1 MATWNRVASGS
12 TAGNIPMNV
21 EIGIQSVTRT
31 SNTNVKVVYG
41 VRFAMA
47 TYTWTSNSVA
57 AFCPKDSGN
66 RYYAFN
72 SGGGA
77 RHTSEGTWYYANTTG
92 STTTSETCPF
102 TQNIKVSVTQ
112 TSASFSVGYG
122 WDAYTPNQKDSS
134 SITVSFPTGAT
145 APTGCWCSASPATE
159 TSFILSGGYGS
170 DGNATVTATGFQY
183 KKDGTS
189 TWVNCNSTPSGL
201 EVNTKYYFRYYATN
215 SQGTS
220 YSDGSANATSYKYP
234 YVVSFK
240 TNPLKIGTTPIIE
253 VYNPLG
259 RICTAYIKKDTSTG
273 TLLGSTEGF
282 TSESADYDVPV
293 DSSAMYNS
301 IPNSKTGT
309 MVCYLVC
316 SEVSYTSPV
325 VSGTYGI
332 KDDNTEIPTFSDSD
346 WSYSANLTDLT
357 NNNQVIIN
365 GYSRIDFTINNPATS
380 NYGASITGYNYKWG
394 SKSRTDGYVI
404 GGEGNILE
412 VSAIDSRGLIKT
424 TNKTLV
430 SGTTYIPYN
439 IPTLDYST
447 SYTHRTDG
455 ISNETKLTLRG
466 NLSVIKFGNSG
477 VNNAI
482 YSAKYKVY
490 NYETKKWSNEFTI
503 PASNFTLN
511 QNGVFT
517 LNEFLIHANG
527 SSGGFPVGKR
537 YAIQV
542 IIKDGRGLLGTFTS
556 NNILI
561 TDGKIARDVYQ
572 DGNGDYHQGINGLA
586 NENYNNI
593 IYGKENITD
602 SLYINGDKKLDS
614 TTINKDLYVG
624 NTGKQLKNIKS
635 NQELVDLIYPV
646 GSIYLSINNTNPGT
660 LFGGTWEQIKDR
672 FLLACGD
679 TYSNGSTGGNA
690 THTHTT
696 GNHTLTIDEMPSHS
710 HDMDDAVYGNYKN
723 RLGIR
728 GDGGGGKNLIPTMT
742 QTNGYSKYLPTNT
755 GGGKPHSHGDTGSA
769 NHMPPYLAVYV
780 WKRIA

>member
-12 TAGNIPMNV
+12 TAGNIQMNV

-47 TYTWTSNSVA
+47 TYDYTYNSVA

-72 SGGGA
+72 SGSGA
-77 RHTSEGTWYYANTTG
+77 RHTNSGTWYYANTSG

-102 TQNIKVSVTQ
+102 TQNITVSVTQ

-122 WDAYTPNQKDSS
+122 WDAYTPNQKGSS
-134 SITVSFPTGAT
+134 PISVSFPTGAT

-170 DGNATVTATGFQY
+170 NGNATVTATGFQY

-253 VYNPLG
+253 VYNPLK

-273 TLLGSTEGF
+273 TLLGSVSGLTFG
-282 TSESADYDVPV
+282 SADYDVPV

-309 MVCYLVC
+309 MICYLVC
-316 SEVSYTSPV
+316 SDVSYTSPV
-325 VSGTYGI
+325 VSGTYEI
-332 KDDNTEIPTFSDSD
+332 KDDNTEIPTFSEND
-346 WSYSANLTDLT
+346 WSYSANLTNLT

-404 GGEGNILE
+404 GGDGISLE
-412 VSAIDSRGLIKT
+412 VSAIDSRGLFKT
-424 TNKTLV
+424 TNKTLA
-430 SGTTYIPYN
+430 SGTNYVPYTTP
-439 IPTLDYST
+439 ILDYFN
-447 SYTHRTDG
+447 SYTQRLNG
-455 ISNETKLTLRG
+455 IAAETYLTLQG
-466 NLSVIKFGNSG
+466 NLSVMKFGSDG
-477 VNNAI
+477 IANAI
-482 YSAKYKVY
+482 HSCKYKVY
-490 NYETKKWSNEFTI
+490 NYSTGAWSDEFTI

-542 IIKDGRGLLGTFTS
+542 IIKDGGGLLGTFTS

-561 TDGKIARDVYQ
+561 TDGKIARDIYQ
-572 DGNGDYHQGINGLA
+572 DSNGDYHQGINGMGDD
-586 NENYNNI
+586 NFTNI
-593 IYGKENITD
+593 IHGSENITD
-602 SLYINGDKKLDS
+602 ALYINGVKM
-614 TTINKDLYVG
+614 IWY
-624 NTGKQLKNIKS
+624 
-635 NQELVDLIYPV
+635 E
-646 GSIYLSINNTNPGT
+646 
-660 LFGGTWEQIKDR
+660 
-672 FLLACGD
+672 
-679 TYSNGSTGGNA
+679 
-690 THTHTT
+690 
-696 GNHTLTIDEMPSHS
+696 
-710 HDMDDAVYGNYKN
+710 
-723 RLGIR
+723 
-728 GDGGGGKNLIPTMT
+728 
-742 QTNGYSKYLPTNT
+742 
-755 GGGKPHSHGDTGSA
+755 
-769 NHMPPYLAVYV
+769 
-780 WKRIA
+780 

>member
-47 TYTWTSNSVA
+47 TYNWTSNSVA

-72 SGGGA
+72 SGSGA
-77 RHTSEGTWYYANTTG
+77 SHTNSGTWYYANTTG

-122 WDAYTPNQKDSS
+122 WDAYTPNQKGSS
-134 SITVSFPTGAT
+134 PITVTFPTGAT

-159 TSFILSGGYGS
+159 TSFILLGGYGS

-189 TWVNCNSTPSGL
+189 SWTNCSSTPSGL

-253 VYNPLG
+253 VYNPLE

-273 TLLGSTEGF
+273 TLLGSTDVF
-282 TSESADYDVPV
+282 TFGSADYDVPV

-316 SEVSYTSPV
+316 SELSYTSPV

-332 KDDNTEIPTFSDSD
+332 KDDNTEIPTFSEKD
-346 WSYSANLTDLT
+346 WSYSADLTNLT

-365 GYSRIDFTINNPATS
+365 AYSRIDFTINNPATS

-430 SGTTYIPYN
+430 SGKTYISYN
-439 IPTLDYST
+439 IPTLDYSN

-466 NLSVIKFGNSG
+466 NLSVIKFGDSG

-490 NYETKKWSNEFTI
+490 NYETKEWSNEFTI

-527 SSGGFPVGKR
+527 SSGGFQVGKR

-646 GSIYLSINNTNPGT
+646 GSIYLSIKDTNPGT

-679 TYSNGSTGGNA
+679 AYINGKTGGRANHKHP
-690 THTHTT
+690 TSE
-696 GNHTLTIDEMPSHS
+696 HTLTIEEMPSHS
-710 HDMDDAVYGNYKN
+710 HDMDDEVYGNYKN
-723 RLGIR
+723 RLGIK
-728 GDGGGGKNLIPTMT
+728 GDGGGSNHLIPNMM
-742 QTNGYSKYLPTNT
+742 QTTGYSRYKPTNT

-769 NHMPPYLAVYV
+769 NHMPPYLAVYM